1 MSFLI
6 AYMIIGLTFHT
17 GFWQEYS
24 DFKFIPLH
32 TILGAS
38 IFVIIGWPVVIFEL
52 TRKGIKF

>member
-1 MSFLI
+1 
-6 AYMIIGLTFHT
+6 MIIGLTFHT